1 MILSW
6 EWKKNN
12 YPQVYLEER
21 KFEPKKIE
29 VTKFID
35 IELESQSDSELES
48 DTELESKLELE
59 SDSE

>member
-1 MILSW
+1 MILLW

-12 YPQVYLEER
+12 YPQVYLEKC